1 MKHLI
6 HSNHL
11 KMARRISLAV
21 TVLIAAG
28 ALATSDPA
36 VAELTGTVTAV
47 DGDAS
52 VGEHPA
58 EISDL
63 VSRDE
68 SIVTGP
74 EGSCS
79 VLVDKRALV
88 QFCGQ
93 AAVQLRHDEE
103 RNATIVDVL
112 EGSTRTLAGPRRAD
126 EPLEIHTPVAIAAIL
141 GTILSV
147 TVDPATGDATFA
159 LEEGKAQIETRD
171 PAHDRSITLNAGE
184 QVTVYADGRVGEVQP
199 LRPRDLPGR
208 PDCLED
214 RFFHGASVEIARVER
229 LQWLTDAITSAD
241 IPYAGLP
248 PVAAGPELPLEP
260 RGSVD
265 EPLDPNPSDPCGLSA
280 ICTGN
285 VDLPEPDPVSP
296 REPEGR
302 SRGQGHHNRPQP
314 CGGVPGEHCY

>member
-6 HSNHL
+6 RR
-11 KMARRISLAV
+11 KMGRRTSLAL
-21 TVLIAAG
+21 TALIAAG
-28 ALATSDPA
+28 ALGMSGPA
-36 VAELTGTVTAV
+36 GAEVTGTVTAV
-47 DGDAS
+47 KGDAS
-52 VGEHPA
+52 VAEHPA
-58 EISDL
+58 EISDPI
-63 VSRDE
+63 SKDE

-74 EGSCS
+74 EASCS

-93 AAVQLRHDEE
+93 AAVHLRHDED
-103 RNATIVDVL
+103 RNATIVDVV

-147 TVDPATGDATFA
+147 TVDPETGDATFA

-171 PAHDRSITLNAGE
+171 PALGRTITLNAGE
-184 QVTVYADGRVGEVQP
+184 QVTIHADGRAGEVRP
-199 LRPRDLPGR
+199 LEPRDLPGR
-208 PDCLED
+208 PDCLDD

-248 PVAAGPELPLEP
+248 PVATGPGPSLEP
-260 RGSVD
+260 RGSLD
-265 EPLDPNPSDPCGLSA
+265 QPMDPNPSDPCGLNA
-280 ICTGN
+280 ICTGD
-285 VDLPEPDPVSP
+285 VVLPEPQRDAP
-296 REPEGR
+296 RAPE
-302 SRGQGHHNRPQP
+302 SRGQRHPNRPRP